1 MKDKSSKLRKVDGPK
16 SPNQR
21 QDIETSIIEKEVPNG
36 ITFIYEVQNIGN
48 EDILLQ
54 FPTAKKYDYELFTNR
69 GKLVYRYSDGK
80 MFAQVIKNVMLPARK
95 SLHFTTETLPPLEK
109 GQYSIIM
116 WIAARGMDSHKEKL
130 NFTID

>member
-1 MKDKSSKLRKVDGPK
+1 MKDNGKKLRKVNG
-16 SPNQR
+16 SVNPNHR
-21 QDIETSIIEKEVPNG
+21 QELKTSLIKKEDPNE

-48 EDILLQ
+48 EDIFLQ
-54 FPTAKKYDYELFTNR
+54 FPSAKIYDYELFTNK

-95 SLHFTTETLPPLEK
+95 SLHFTTETLPPLDK